1 MEISRWCKPPV
12 VIMMRRESA
21 PEGRWKECRA
31 YDAKQPGPLTL
42 MGSSWQLSR
51 LGREIC
57 AIEGMFAAASTEW
70 GGGC

>member
-12 VIMMRRESA
+12 IIMIRRESA
-21 PEGRWKECRA
+21 PEGRWKECGA
-31 YDAKQPGPLTL
+31 YDAKQPGPLTPVV
-42 MGSSWQLSR
+42 LSR

-57 AIEGMFAAASTEW
+57 AIEGTFGAASTEW